1 MNDMKNEINIFS
13 LAVTQQYIGASQKPH
28 PALRS
33 RIYLLYF
40 EKTKNKKER
49 TIDA

>member
-33 RIYLLYF
+33 QIYSLYF
-40 EKTKNKKER
+40 VKKKKKEQ
-49 TIDA
+49 